1 MSSVANK
8 FRNFTRALSHS
19 DLEDDEE
26 DKSFIGKSYNFF
38 SKLSH
43 HNNQDANQPYQRGAQ
58 NLSLTPKKTNGK
70 RSEFI

>member
-1 MSSVANK
+1 MSSVTNK

-58 NLSLTPKKTNGK
+58 KKLKTLLVIDTKEN
-70 RSEFI
+70 EW

>member
-1 MSSVANK
+1 MSSVASK

-38 SKLSH
+38 SKLSN
-43 HNNQDANQPYQRGAQ
+43 HNNHDASQPYQRSAQ
-58 NLSLTPKKTNGK
+58 KKLKTLLVIDNN
-70 RSEFI
+70 ENEW

>member
-58 NLSLTPKKTNGK
+58 KKLKTLLVIDTN
-70 RSEFI
+70 ENEW

>member
-8 FRNFTRALSHS
+8 FRNFTRVLSHS

-58 NLSLTPKKTNGK
+58 KKLKTLLVIDTN
-70 RSEFI
+70 ENEW

>member
-43 HNNQDANQPYQRGAQ
+43 YNNQDANQPYQRGAQ
-58 NLSLTPKKTNGK
+58 KKLKTLLVIDTKEN
-70 RSEFI
+70 EW

>member
-43 HNNQDANQPYQRGAQ
+43 HNNQDANQPFQRGAQ
-58 NLSLTPKKTNGK
+58 KKLKTLLVIDTKEN
-70 RSEFI
+70 EW